1 MEEKPLP
8 QDIAE
13 VVERIAEGFAPE
25 KIYLFSHKRGQL
37 GRSAGFKLCVV
48 VESEDIELTE
58 RRIYLAVESEVPYDL
73 VLYTPETFLE
83 LLAHKGSFAGRVVEK
98 GRLVYG

>member
-13 VVERIAEGFAPE
+13 VVERIVACCAPS

-37 GRSAGFKLCVV
+37 GKSAGFKLCVI
-48 VESEDIELTE
+48 VETDDLDELEHKIYVEIE
-58 RRIYLAVESEVPYDL
+58 SQVPYDI
-73 VLYTPETFLE
+73 VVYTPEEFEE
-83 LLAHKGSFAGRVVEK
+83 LLLLKGSFAGRVVQK

>member
-13 VVERIAEGFAPE
+13 VVQRIAKSFEPQR
-25 KIYLFSHKRGQL
+25 IYLFSHKRGQL

-48 VESEDIELTE
+48 IECDNLEQAE
-58 RRIYLAVESEVPYDL
+58 RQRYLEIDSDVPSDL
-73 VLYTPETFLE
+73 VLYTPEMFEE
-83 LLAHKGSFAGRVVEK
+83 LLTRKGSFAGRVVEK

>member
-1 MEEKPLP
+1 MEQKPLP
-8 QDIAE
+8 RDIAE
-13 VVERIAEGFAPE
+13 VVERIAKAFVPQ

-48 VESEDIELTE
+48 VESEDIERTE
-58 RRIYLAVESEVPYDL
+58 RRIYLEVESETSYDL
-73 VLYTPETFLE
+73 VVYTPEMFAE
-83 LLAHKGSFAGRVVEK
+83 SLAQKGSFAGRVVEQ